1 MRRGRKER
9 ARKRTWVRTVRAVCV
24 RDRRCSICTR
34 PCACTSW
41 RGFGPRKPRGRT
53 VQTSGICGTC
63 RLQAGSTRRAWTQE
77 GPTVCSVT
85 ALQTAG
91 ALSELGTRGV
101 RGVSRRPRSW
111 RELLPVGLS
120 SATTSHGG
128 GLSLRLLLVLRMP
141 WTTCANTAVRAEWV
155 GPRRERR
162 KMLEMVGGR
171 TKRQDGRRRDES
183 RRSSLETPEDSP
195 DRTDREGPGAT
206 SGASRRFP
214 CIRTAL
220 PRSLSPL
227 PRPPRPPPRPPPRR
241 R

>member
-24 RDRRCSICTR
+24 RDRRCSICSR

-101 RGVSRRPRSW
+101 RGASRRPRSW

-128 GLSLRLLLVLRMP
+128 GFRLLLVLRMP
-141 WTTCANTAVRAEWV
+141 WTTRHNAAVGRH
-155 GPRRERR
+155 PRQSRGSCVMLRKAKTGRQATLTSTRRRTRRTRKRRQRTRER
-162 KMLEMVGGR
+162 
-171 TKRQDGRRRDES
+171 
-183 RRSSLETPEDSP
+183 SLANAGETP
-195 DRTDREGPGAT
+195 RGA
-206 SGASRRFP
+206 GRGSRSFP
-214 CIRTAL
+214 VRSIRAL
-220 PRSLSPL
+220 L
-227 PRPPRPPPRPPPRR
+227 
-241 R
+241 